1 MLISFSCR
9 TAAVW
14 ISCKQ
19 ETTIISTPCF
29 ASCSLVLSG
38 WTMSIACHD
47 FIQDTGIF
55 FIALEELG
63 HNIYALLLMH
73 TNFDTPSH
81 HVLWLVQINSWCPQ
95 LPPLLTWFKSQDQGI
110 HPLEVLFHAWCWW
123 ATRLALVHYTCS
135 FCCKVFCTLLH
146 FTLIHGACFTL
157 CQYPVMDFCDLLCLQ
172 KVHYGMFPWQC
183 NCWCCIHTS
192 DLVDLCNSTERWNV
206 AYSYPSI
213 HVVMMDTSALLWCS
227 YHAISKLPLLF
238 DFPW

>member
-9 TAAVW
+9 TGAVW

-19 ETTIISTPCF
+19 ETTIVSIPCF
-29 ASCSLVLSG
+29 VSCSLVPSG

-63 HNIYALLLMH
+63 HNIYAHCCLCTPNAHKLYG
-73 TNFDTPSH
+73 TPSH

-95 LPPLLTWFKSQDQGI
+95 LPPLLTWFISQDQGI

-123 ATRLALVHYTCS
+123 ATRSALVHYTCS
-135 FCCKVFCTLLH
+135 FCCKVFCPLYVDSWCMLQT
-146 FTLIHGACFTL
+146 
-157 CQYPVMDFCDLLCLQ
+157 VMDFCDSLCLQ

-192 DLVDLCNSTERWNV
+192 DLVDPYHSNERWNA
-206 AYSYPSI
+206 AYS
-213 HVVMMDTSALLWCS
+213 
-227 YHAISKLPLLF
+227 
-238 DFPW
+238 